1 MIRIKSV
8 VLQASKVID
17 FQFHL
22 LIISSPGQSPLTPPF
37 QYCPSMKTSS
47 MLFAER
53 NLSIKNFIK
62 KKKINM
68 KMSEISLSKLL
79 LLRYYFN
86 FFFILLLLLLLL
98 LLLFYTR

>member
-1 MIRIKSV
+1 MNEGMIRIKSV
-8 VLQASKVID
+8 VLQASKVIY

-37 QYCPSMKTSS
+37 QYCPSMKTFS

-62 KKKINM
+62 KKKN
-68 KMSEISLSKLL
+68 
-79 LLRYYFN
+79 
-86 FFFILLLLLLLL
+86 
-98 LLLFYTR
+98 